1 MGAVPYPKERMMGDP
16 GLSRRGFLAASAAAG
31 VGMTALSACGGDSDG
46 GSSGTTTIEWWNIS
60 TTQPTK
66 DVWARLA
73 KQFEAQNPK
82 VKVKIVQLENDA
94 YKSKM
99 TALTA
104 SGKLPDIF
112 HTWGGG
118 VLQQQVDAGLV
129 ENLTDRTKDWADG
142 LLPVAKEPYLLGDKA
157 YGIPFDIGMI
167 GFWYNKALFKQAG
180 VSAPPT
186 TWSGFL
192 DAVKKLKAAGITPIA
207 LAGKEKWPGMYYWA
221 YLAMRTAGLDALR
234 KADKD
239 KDFTGDGFVQA
250 GEHLQDLVDLQPFQK
265 GFLGAAYSSP
275 TGQAASV
282 GNGKAAME
290 LMGQWAPVVEA
301 DAGKGLGADLGF
313 FPFPE
318 VEGGQGKLT
327 EVFGGGGGHALRADA
342 PQEAV
347 DFLKFFAS
355 AATDSALV
363 KETGVLP
370 VVPAAESALTD
381 PNLKAVQTQLK
392 AATGFQLYL
401 DQAYAP
407 AVGQEINDSVAAL
420 IAGSKSS
427 AQVAQSITK
436 VAKEEQ

>member
-1 MGAVPYPKERMMGDP
+1 MGDRA
-16 GLSRRGFLAASAAAG
+16 LSRRGFLAASAAAG
-31 VGMTALSACGGDSDG
+31 LGMTALSGCGGDSDG
-46 GSSGTTTIEWWNIS
+46 GSSSGTTTIEWWNIS

-66 DVWARLA
+66 NVWAGLA
-73 KQFEAQNPK
+73 KKFEAQNPK
-82 VKVKIVQLENDA
+82 VKLKIVQLENDA

-129 ENLTDRTKDWADG
+129 EDLTDRTKPWADG
-142 LLPVAKEPYLLGDKA
+142 LLPVAKQPYLLDDKV

-167 GFWYNKALFKQAG
+167 GFWYNKALFAKAG
-180 VSAPPT
+180 ISEPPT
-186 TWSGFL
+186 TWGGFL
-192 DAVKKLKAAGITPIA
+192 EAVSRLKAKKITPIA

-221 YLAMRTAGLDALR
+221 YLAMRTAGLDALS
-234 KADKD
+234 KAADD
-239 KDFTGDGFVQA
+239 KDFTGAGFVQA
-250 GEHLQDLVDLQPFQK
+250 GQHLKDLVALQPFQK
-265 GFLGAAYSSP
+265 GFLGAAYSTP
-275 TGQAASV
+275 TGQAATV

-313 FPFPE
+313 FPFPA
-318 VEGGQGKLT
+318 VEGGKGAIT
-327 EVFGGGGGHALRADA
+327 EVFGGGGGHALRKGA
-342 PQEAV
+342 PQAAV

-355 AATDSALV
+355 ETTDLELV
-363 KETGVLP
+363 KKTNTLP
-370 VVPAAESALTD
+370 VVPGAEKGLSD
-381 PNLKAVQTQLK
+381 PNTKSVHAQLK

-420 IAGSKSS
+420 IAGSKSP
-427 AQVAQSITK
+427 AQVTQAITK
-436 VAKEEQ
+436 TAKEEQ

>member
-1 MGAVPYPKERMMGDP
+1 MGDP

-31 VGMTALSACGGDSDG
+31 VGMTALSGCGGDSDG
-46 GSSGTTTIEWWNIS
+46 GSSDGTTTIEWWNIS
-60 TTQPTK
+60 TTEPTK
-66 DVWARLA
+66 GVWAALA
-73 KQFEAQNPK
+73 KKFEAQNPK

-118 VLQQQVDAGLV
+118 VLRQQVDAGLV
-129 ENLTDRTKDWADG
+129 EDLTDRTKDFAEG
-142 LLPVAKEPYLLGDKA
+142 LLPVAKEPYLLDEKV

-167 GFWYNKALFKQAG
+167 GFWYNKALFKDAG
-180 VSAPPT
+180 VAEPPT
-186 TWSGFL
+186 TWADFL
-192 DAVKKLKAAGITPIA
+192 DAVRKLKAKDITPLA

-221 YLAMRTAGLDALR
+221 YLSMRTAGASALQ
-234 KADKD
+234 KAYDD
-239 KDFTGDGFVQA
+239 QDFTGDPFVQA
-250 GEHLQDLVDLQPFQK
+250 GQHLQELVDLQPFQK

-275 TGQAASV
+275 TGQAATV

-290 LMGQWAPVVEA
+290 LMGQWAPVVQA
-301 DAGKGLGADLGF
+301 DAGKGLGDDLGF
-313 FPFPE
+313 FAFPA
-318 VEGGQGKLT
+318 VEGGKGTIT
-327 EVFGGGGGHALRADA
+327 EVFGGGGGHALRSGA

-355 AATDSALV
+355 EATDVELV
-363 KETGVLP
+363 KKTGVLP
-370 VVPAAESALTD
+370 VVPAAESAITD
-381 PNLKAVQTQLK
+381 PNIKAVQAQLK

-407 AVGQEINDSVAAL
+407 AVGQEVNDSVGAL
-420 IAGSKSS
+420 IAGSKSPQ
-427 AQVAQSITK
+427 QVAESITK
-436 VAKEEQ
+436 TAKEEQ

>member
-1 MGAVPYPKERMMGDP
+1 MGDP
-16 GLSRRGFLAASAAAG
+16 ALSRRGFLAVSAAAG
-31 VGMTALSACGGDSDG
+31 LGMTALSGCGGDSDG

-66 DVWARLA
+66 DVWAALA

-82 VKVKIVQLENDA
+82 VKIKIVQLENDA

-118 VLQQQVDAGLV
+118 VLEQQVDAGLV
-129 ENLTDRTKDWADG
+129 EDLTDSTKAWADG
-142 LLPVAKEPYLLGDKA
+142 LLPVAKQPYLLDDRT

-167 GFWYNKALFKQAG
+167 GFWYNKALFRQAG
-180 VSAPPT
+180 LSTPPT

-192 DAVKKLKAAGITPIA
+192 DAVRKLKSAGITPLA

-221 YLAMRTAGLDALR
+221 YLAMRTAGIDALR
-234 KADKD
+234 KADD
-239 KDFTGDGFVQA
+239 DNDFTGAGFVEA
-250 GEHLQDLVDLQPFQK
+250 GGHLKELVDLQPFQK
-265 GFLGAAYSSP
+265 GFLGAAYSTP
-275 TGQAASV
+275 TGQAATV

-313 FPFPE
+313 FPFPA
-318 VEGGQGKLT
+318 VDGGRGTIT
-327 EVFGGGGGHALRADA
+327 EVFGGGGGHALRKGA

-355 AATDSALV
+355 RATDQELV
-363 KETGVLP
+363 KKTGVLP
-370 VVPAAESALTD
+370 VAPAAESVLTD
-381 PNLKAVQTQLK
+381 PNLKAVQAQLK
-392 AATGFQLYL
+392 SATGFQLYL

-407 AVGQEINDSVAAL
+407 AVGQEVNDSVAAL
-420 IAGSKSS
+420 IAGSKSPE
-427 AQVAQSITK
+427 QVAQAITK
-436 VAKEEQ
+436 TAKEEQ

>member
-1 MGAVPYPKERMMGDP
+1 MGDP
-16 GLSRRGFLAASAAAG
+16 ALSRRGFLAASVAAG
-31 VGMTALSACGGDSDG
+31 LGVTALSGCGGDSDG
-46 GSSGTTTIEWWNIS
+46 GSSSGTTTIEWWNIS

-66 DVWARLA
+66 TVWAGLA
-73 KQFEAQNPK
+73 KKFEAQNPK

-118 VLQQQVDAGLV
+118 VLKQQVDAGLV
-129 ENLTDRTKDWADG
+129 EDLTDSTKPWAEG
-142 LLPVAKEPYLLGDKA
+142 LLPVAGQPYLLDGKA

-167 GFWYNKALFKQAG
+167 GFWYNKALFRKAG
-180 VSAPPT
+180 ITTPPT

-192 DAVKKLKAAGITPIA
+192 DTVRKLKSAGVTPIA

-221 YLAMRTAGLDALR
+221 YLSMRTAGADALQ
-234 KADKD
+234 KAGDG
-239 KDFTGDGFVQA
+239 KDFTGAGFVDA
-250 GEHLQDLVDLQPFQK
+250 GRHLKELVALQPFQK
-265 GFLGAAYSSP
+265 GFLGAAYSTP
-275 TGQAASV
+275 TGQAATV

-301 DAGKGLGADLGF
+301 DAGKGLGSDLGF

-318 VEGGQGKLT
+318 VEGGKGKIT
-327 EVFGGGGGHALRADA
+327 EVFGGGGAHALRKGA
-342 PQEAV
+342 PQAAV

-355 AATDSALV
+355 ETTDRELV
-363 KETGVLP
+363 KKTGVLP
-370 VVPAAESALTD
+370 VVPAAEDVLTD
-381 PNLKAVQTQLK
+381 ANLKAVQAQLK

-407 AVGQEINDSVAAL
+407 AVGQEVNDSVAAL
-420 IAGSKSS
+420 IAGSKSPE
-427 AQVAQSITK
+427 QVAQSITK
-436 VAKEEQ
+436 TAKEEQ

>member
-1 MGAVPYPKERMMGDP
+1 MGDP

-31 VGMTALSACGGDSDG
+31 VGMTVLSGCGGDSDG
-46 GSSGTTTIEWWNIS
+46 GSSDGTTTIEWWNIS
-60 TTQPTK
+60 TTEPTK
-66 DVWARLA
+66 SVWAALA
-73 KQFEAQNPK
+73 KKFEAQNPK

-118 VLQQQVDAGLV
+118 VLKQQVDAGLV
-129 ENLTDRTKDWADG
+129 EDLTDRTKDFAEG
-142 LLPVAKEPYLLGDKA
+142 LLPVAKEPYLLDEKV

-167 GFWYNKALFKQAG
+167 GFWYNKALFKDAG
-180 VSAPPT
+180 VAEPPT
-186 TWSGFL
+186 TWGDFL
-192 DAVKKLKAAGITPIA
+192 DAVRKLKAKDITPLA

-221 YLAMRTAGLDALR
+221 YLSMRTAGASAVQ
-234 KADKD
+234 KAYDD
-239 KDFTGDGFVQA
+239 QDFTGDPFVQA
-250 GEHLQDLVDLQPFQK
+250 GQHLQELVDLQPFQK

-275 TGQAASV
+275 TGQAATV

-290 LMGQWAPVVEA
+290 LMGQWAPVVQA
-301 DAGKGLGADLGF
+301 DAGKGLGDDLGF
-313 FPFPE
+313 FPFPA
-318 VEGGQGKLT
+318 VEGGKGTIT
-327 EVFGGGGGHALRADA
+327 EVFGGGGGHALRSGA

-355 AATDSALV
+355 EATDVELV
-363 KETGVLP
+363 KKTGVLP
-370 VVPAAESALTD
+370 VVPAAESAITD
-381 PNLKAVQTQLK
+381 PNIKAVQAQLK

-407 AVGQEINDSVAAL
+407 AVGQEVNDSVGAL
-420 IAGSKSS
+420 IAGSKSPQ
-427 AQVAQSITK
+427 QVAESITK
-436 VAKEEQ
+436 TAKEEQ

>member
-1 MGAVPYPKERMMGDP
+1 MGDP

-31 VGMTALSACGGDSDG
+31 VGMTALSGCGGDSDG
-46 GSSGTTTIEWWNIS
+46 GSSDGTTTIEWWNIS
-60 TTQPTK
+60 TTEPTK
-66 DVWARLA
+66 SVWAALA
-73 KQFEAQNPK
+73 KKFEAQNPK

-118 VLQQQVDAGLV
+118 VLRQQVDAGLV
-129 ENLTDRTKDWADG
+129 EDLTDRTKDFAEG
-142 LLPVAKEPYLLGDKA
+142 LLPVAKEPYLLDEKV

-167 GFWYNKALFKQAG
+167 GFWYNKALFKDAG
-180 VSAPPT
+180 VAEPPT
-186 TWSGFL
+186 TWADFL
-192 DAVKKLKAAGITPIA
+192 DAVRKLKAKNITPLA

-221 YLAMRTAGLDALR
+221 YLSMRTAGASALQ
-234 KADKD
+234 KAYDD
-239 KDFTGDGFVQA
+239 QDFTGDPFVQA
-250 GEHLQDLVDLQPFQK
+250 GQHLQELVDLQPFQK

-275 TGQAASV
+275 TGQAATV

-290 LMGQWAPVVEA
+290 LMGQWAPVVQA
-301 DAGKGLGADLGF
+301 DAGKGLGDDLGF
-313 FPFPE
+313 FPFPA
-318 VEGGQGKLT
+318 VEGGEGTIT
-327 EVFGGGGGHALRADA
+327 EVFGGGGGHALRSGA

-355 AATDSALV
+355 EATDVELV
-363 KETGVLP
+363 KKTSALP
-370 VVPAAESALTD
+370 VVPAAESAITD
-381 PNLKAVQTQLK
+381 PNIKAVQAQLK

-407 AVGQEINDSVAAL
+407 AVGQEVNDSVGAL
-420 IAGSKSS
+420 IAGSKSPQ
-427 AQVAQSITK
+427 QVAESITK
-436 VAKEEQ
+436 TAKEEQ